1 MNRSSNY
8 RASVVKKL
16 KISQLPFIVLPCS
29 DKVSILTGLHGFIII
44 WMISAI
50 ISFIFYLSS
59 LYNFFSLFLLHF
71 YFVAWVGSILVA
83 VFMVSG
89 PLVGGV
95 INHFGCRVTAILG
108 CLLCAAGLALSSLAK
123 SIVILYLTFSIPCG
137 IGICSMFMSCMVI
150 VAKYFEKKRSAAVA
164 CVSAGAGIGTMV
176 TSAIFQALLDS
187 LGWKNTLRVMACVML
202 LLCILGCSFDPN
214 VEHGSND
221 ELPNQPDTQQ
231 DCKRRC
237 LCIDWSVCKVPIVLV
252 ITASAA
258 AASFSRVTP
267 FVHLVSILVLNCYN
281 MYP

>member
-1 MNRSSNY
+1 MY
-8 RASVVKKL
+8 K
-16 KISQLPFIVLPCS
+16 
-29 DKVSILTGLHGFIII
+29 
-44 WMISAI
+44 
-50 ISFIFYLSS
+50 
-59 LYNFFSLFLLHF
+59 
-71 YFVAWVGSILVA
+71 
-83 VFMVSG
+83 VSG

-95 INHFGCRVTAILG
+95 INRFGCRVTAILG

-214 VEHGSND
+214 VEYGSND
-221 ELPNQPDTQQ
+221 GLPNQPDTKQ
-231 DCKRRC
+231 DCRRRC

-252 ITASAA
+252 ITASGA

-267 FVHLVSILVLNCYN
+267 FVHLVSLLPIFVINCYN
-281 MYP
+281 IYPSNFFSNKQHFNKICRTNNTSTESE